1 MHMATTCNY
10 ISAINKFSP
19 SANPFRRDHVQ
30 ILIHLVFNH
39 LLGGAEIITQSSGK
53 IVPILGE
60 NHFPKHAVWVQFS
73 RALFIS
79 MQSMHLFE
87 MPDIRPFN
95 HYRNQNLIAISIRTR
110 EGSFWRQ
117 NLKSLHGKDSTFHA
131 GIIAPTHYNSLVI
144 FSF

>member
-39 LLGGAEIITQSSGK
+39 LGGAEIITQTSGK

-60 NHFPKHAVWVQFS
+60 NHFPMHAVGFNFRGLS
-73 RALFIS
+73 LF
-79 MQSMHLFE
+79 QCNQCTFFE

-95 HYRNQNLIAISIRTR
+95 HYRDQNLIAISIRTR

-117 NLKSLHGKDSTFHA
+117 NLKSLHGKNSTFHA